1 MTGGVGK
8 ESEKTNYFDWK
19 CDATSMGSSWKHG
32 ELILIDNTVYV
43 EYYLFWGGF
52 SSVENRSSHFT
63 SSFSRFI
70 RNNSRM
76 NFLLSLSNNDFSLPV
91 LSFSELEDIF
101 VYGNQ
106 ILKCYYDQI
115 LEYHFFSLDWPL
127 STWSTWCA
135 NYSLLNC
142 QTSERKWYSWI

>member
-1 MTGGVGK
+1 M
-8 ESEKTNYFDWK
+8 
-19 CDATSMGSSWKHG
+19 
-32 ELILIDNTVYV
+32 
-43 EYYLFWGGF
+43 
-52 SSVENRSSHFT
+52 ENRSSHFT
-63 SSFSRFI
+63 SSLSRFI

-127 STWSTWCA
+127 ST
-135 NYSLLNC
+135 
-142 QTSERKWYSWI
+142 